1 MRPAGEPHR
10 RLRPTAAERGV
21 VLVVP
26 AVLAAALLHASWN
39 AVAHAIPDRRVGFFL
54 LNAGISAVSLP
65 LLPFVGVPAAEAWPF
80 LLGSVVVHLCYNLLL
95 LRSYQLGDFGQTYP
109 LARGTAPLVV
119 ALVAATV
126 VGQPLDAREVAGVL
140 TVSAGL
146 VVLVLGGSRFTASR
160 AAVVAALAT
169 GLAIATYT
177 VLDGVGVRRADG
189 VAAYVA
195 WLFALQGPLIA
206 GILGARRRG
215 LVPASR
221 RLLAPGL
228 ASGVVSVAAY
238 GLVVWAQS
246 RGRLATVASLREVSI
261 VFGAVI
267 GALFFHERFGAARVV
282 GAVTVFTGVL
292 VLAAA

>member
-1 MRPAGEPHR
+1 
-10 RLRPTAAERGV
+10 

-39 AVAHAIPDRRVGFFL
+39 AVAHATPDRQVGFFL
-54 LNAGISAVSLP
+54 LNVAVAAVTLP
-65 LLPFVGVPAAEAWPF
+65 FLPFVDLPAATAWPF
-80 LLGSVVVHLCYNLLL
+80 LLGSVTVHLCYNLLL

-126 VGQPLDAREVAGVL
+126 VGQPLDARDLAGVL

-146 VVLVLGGSRFTASR
+146 VVLVLGRGSFSASR
-160 AAVVAALAT
+160 PAVVAALAT

-189 VAAYVA
+189 VAAYIA

-206 GILGARRRG
+206 GVIGARRRHLVG
-215 LVPASR
+215 ACRPLLVP
-221 RLLAPGL
+221 GL
-228 ASGVVSVAAY
+228 TSGVVSVLAY

-267 GALFFHERFGAARVV
+267 GTVFFHERFGAVRVA

-292 VLAAA
+292 LLAAG

>member
-1 MRPAGEPHR
+1 M
-10 RLRPTAAERGV
+10 
-21 VLVVP
+21 LVVP

-39 AVAHAIPDRRVGFFL
+39 AVAHATPDRQVGFFL
-54 LNAGISAVSLP
+54 LNVAVAAVSLP
-65 LLPFVGVPAAEAWPF
+65 FLPLVGLPAAAAWPF
-80 LLGSVVVHLCYNLLL
+80 LLGSVTVHLCYNLLL

-126 VGQPLDAREVAGVL
+126 VGQPLDARDLAGVL

-146 VVLVLGGSRFTASR
+146 VVLVLGRGSFSASR
-160 AAVVAALAT
+160 PAVVAALAT

-189 VAAYVA
+189 VAAYIA

-206 GILGARRRG
+206 GVIGARRRHLVG
-215 LVPASR
+215 ACRPLLVP
-221 RLLAPGL
+221 GL
-228 ASGVVSVAAY
+228 TSGVVSVLAY

-267 GALFFHERFGAARVV
+267 GTVFFHERFGAVRVA

-292 VLAAA
+292 LLAAG